1 METSESKCQKIGGRK
16 YLTAR
21 GRSQEKEE
29 KKKKE
34 EREERSL
41 GSKTSLSARPY
52 NIGTSRVEGRR
63 MIRNTWLLI
72 AQKEKKNGERLIVER
87 SCWG

>member
-29 KKKKE
+29 KIKKKKE
-34 EREERSL
+34 KRGHL
-41 GSKTSLSARPY
+41 GQKRLSARPY

-63 MIRNTWLLI
+63 MIRNT
-72 AQKEKKNGERLIVER
+72 
-87 SCWG
+87 